1 MASSLESPNGVTF
14 LKLKQTKKE
23 GGGWGAGGDKSLKM
37 PLEWNSIK
45 SASSLGFL
53 LKKVFEF

>member
-1 MASSLESPNGVTF
+1 MASSQESPNGVTF

-23 GGGWGAGGDKSLKM
+23 GGGGDKSLKM

-53 LKKVFEF
+53 LKKAFEF